1 MKGPWYWNPIY
12 NEIDEA
18 ETKMIGTTFL
28 FLFYF
33 ISCRFQLKIKD
44 NLTHKMCTR
53 ESTIPFILLYYYYY
67 YKIRAHL
74 PHNASSSKY
83 LATQHVSKKKFCKH
97 FWLWLHDLMKEWWL
111 VKIIGKR
118 KKWWGP
124 ETRKLGFITTVF

>member
-53 ESTIPFILLYYYYY
+53 ESTILLFYYIIIIII
-67 YKIRAHL
+67 KSEPIFNIMQVAANIWPL
-74 PHNASSSKY
+74 NMSP
-83 LATQHVSKKKFCKH
+83 KKNFANIFGCGY
-97 FWLWLHDLMKEWWL
+97 M
-111 VKIIGKR
+111 I
-118 KKWWGP
+118 
-124 ETRKLGFITTVF
+124 